1 MGKLPPTWK
10 LVYYVIHLVV
20 LYLWL
25 IPSIASSI
33 SYKCSLDKGCR
44 RYIYLTIFGYTI
56 DAADSQWKG
65 IRSNMYLLWMAMIGV
80 SVCHF
85 IVRYFSRTYKSSK
98 RNVENR
104 VEKSNKSYPNDK
116 DRRQDTVNDESTYG
130 IGAGLFAGAIIGLLV
145 NATLGVCI
153 GITTAAAVVSTRR
166 YKDYKVPSSS
176 YFRCIVGLGFVYF
189 LHGNQ
194 MWIILVISS
203 IGLYLPTI
211 CRESNT
217 SVTVTWIF
225 AFLVLLFKECDR
237 IKDMP
242 MFSFLRWYFDDRHGI
257 YRWKLPANFLVLR
270 IVSFSLDYHWACK
283 YWHEKEIRRQLREE
297 MKSNLL
303 KKSSSQEQRNNDK
316 ILDSQYF
323 ESDSSKER
331 ETNNSSKERE
341 TNSDNECIITPK
353 SKSSIPSKSSTLS
366 PIVVSAD
373 KSSGSLVKSKN
384 KNDNHRKLSEY
395 TFWNY
400 MSYILYPPLYV
411 AGPIMSFNDFMENT
425 THPQSSENPW
435 IYGARWLGTFMLMEF
450 MTNKFPFFAV
460 IHSGLFP
467 KLSVDELAVLA
478 YMTLKMMWLKFL
490 LIWRFFRLWA
500 MADGTLA
507 PENMIKCMSN
517 NYSLKD
523 FWKGWHASFNKW
535 IIRYMYKPMGGISNS
550 ILNVCYIFLFV
561 AIWHDIELKLIMWAL
576 LNSFFYLVEFY
587 TIEFFKTHQEYI
599 IGSYF
604 LNRSAFYAM
613 CSFGGALYIVVLIA
627 VNLLGYAV
635 GVGGLWTI
643 IQRVQ
648 SWEGFIVL
656 LVSLHFLTVG
666 VQIMQDIDVWRKGGK
681 PHEAKE

>member
-1 MGKLPPTWK
+1 MGKPPPTWK
-10 LVYYVIHLVV
+10 LVYYLFHLIA
-20 LYLWL
+20 LYFWL

-33 SYKCSLDKGCR
+33 SYKCSLDKSCR
-44 RYIYLTIFGYTI
+44 QYIILTNFGYTI
-56 DAADSQWKG
+56 DVADSQWRH
-65 IRSNMYLLWMAMIGV
+65 IRSNMYLLWMVMIGV

-85 IVRYFSRTYKSSK
+85 FVRYFSKTYKFHKKNAESQADKS
-98 RNVENR
+98 RIEYT
-104 VEKSNKSYPNDK
+104 KSNDHH
-116 DRRQDTVNDESTYG
+116 RTVINDESTYG
-130 IGAGLFAGAIIGLLV
+130 IGAGLFAGAIIGFLV

-166 YKDYKVPSSS
+166 YKNYKAPSSS

-189 LHGNQ
+189 LHRSQ

-203 IGLYLPTI
+203 IGLYLPTM
-211 CRESNT
+211 CRENNI
-217 SVTVTWIF
+217 SVYVTWIF
-225 AFLVLLFKECDR
+225 AFLVLMFKESDR
-237 IKDMP
+237 IMNIP
-242 MFSFLRWYFDDRHGI
+242 MFSFLRWYFDNRHGGI

-270 IVSFSLDYHWACK
+270 IISFSLDYHWACK
-283 YWHEKEIRRQLREE
+283 YWQDKESRRKMREE
-297 MKSNLL
+297 MKSNLI
-303 KKSSSQEQRNNDK
+303 KKTFKSREQRNRDRS
-316 ILDSQYF
+316 LDNQYF

-331 ETNNSSKERE
+331 DTNNSSKERE
-341 TNSDNECIITPK
+341 TNSDNECIVTPNSK
-353 SKSSIPSKSSTLS
+353 STVLSKSSNLS
-366 PIVVSAD
+366 PINGSIGA
-373 KSSGSLVKSKN
+373 SSHSVVKSKN
-384 KNDNHRKLSEY
+384 DTHRKLSEY

-400 MSYILYPPLYV
+400 MSYILYPPLYM

-425 THPQSSENPW
+425 THPQSSESPW
-435 IYGARWLGTFMLMEF
+435 IYGARWLGTFLLMEF
-450 MTNKFPFFAV
+450 LTNKFPFFAV
-460 IHSGLFP
+460 IHSRLFP
-467 KLSVDELAVLA
+467 KLTIDELAVLA

-535 IIRYMYKPMGGISNS
+535 IIRYMYKPMGGISNNV
-550 ILNVCYIFLFV
+550 LNVCYIFLFV

-587 TIEFFKTHQEYI
+587 TIRFVKTNQEYI

-604 LNRSAFYAM
+604 LNRGAFYAM
-613 CSFGGALYIVVLIA
+613 CSFGGALYIIVLIA

-643 IQRVQ
+643 IQRAQ

-656 LVSLHFLTVG
+656 LVS
-666 VQIMQDIDVWRKGGK
+666 
-681 PHEAKE
+681 